1 MADSDGTRNTSPR
14 RGFRAAMR
22 EAAARR
28 YAGSPQSSVG
38 WADMQRHAVA
48 LAPLFKQLQRA
59 NELGPAGE
67 VAAAQEIIER
77 VAAHPLAS
85 LSSVRANLAMSRCI
99 VSGAQGDFAAAE
111 EHALVMVGLHKQGE
125 NLSAISESLEM
136 LAKVQHIR
144 GRNAEAYNTL
154 TEALAVGG
162 DLMYKLSRVRAEI
175 LLMTIAFEAGDRERV
190 VEHAVRARKLAK
202 KWRCHAQHGAACD
215 TMAYGAMEDGRLDD
229 AAAWVAEADKA
240 FQHAS
245 CPLPVQLRHLI
256 IASTLARL
264 QGRTR
269 DAMFLYT
276 RMMQGVSELRTGW
289 GWRDAQAYFV
299 DLYSENEVAA
309 YLTAHELHLD
319 QDELAPDAFARLLDL
334 GNRTSLRKM
343 LRGELGL
350 EEPADLG
357 EAALSDVVGLL
368 GAIKG
373 SEDLITGGGPPGAQ
387 RGVQQDVPVTTARD
401 AQQQAAAAYDRLET
415 LVSLQFRRALATE
428 TDVTTAD
435 AREWAVQWGTHVL
448 QIRLLTDGENTH
460 VAGLWTAPDG
470 TRRPFM
476 HSVDARQAG
485 LLGDITGIGSV
496 LEGADAGA
504 TEVVPAPDPDAGTE
518 SVRADAPNWRQTARF
533 RHLVVSGAAVWAE
546 VTALLL
552 PEELTALLRGTSPQ
566 GDVPKLLLVP
576 DSYLWRVPWAALRV
590 ESRHPEGHLVDRA
603 VLAMLPSLSLLP
615 GLPAP
620 RAAGAPPQGPG
631 SAEAK
636 AVAFLAGVHPDG
648 LALERR
654 ALGAAY
660 GTGVSFADR
669 PADLLTALAPHGVP
683 PSMVVASVHGNNR
696 PGLAHAL
703 HLDRTT
709 WLSAARMLTL
719 RFPLVLM
726 INACLSAELDE
737 RRGTDPLGIPTV
749 ALCRGAETV
758 IGGIYPLP
766 DGPSRD
772 PGRSDH
778 PTAGILAI
786 LYRLLAEGM
795 APSSALRAA
804 QRQWRREQGRPVPAL
819 LWAGLVSMTTRFD
832 DPPQV

>member
-1 MADSDGTRNTSPR
+1 
-14 RGFRAAMR
+14 MR
-22 EAAARR
+22 
-28 YAGSPQSSVG
+28 
-38 WADMQRHAVA
+38 RHAIA
-48 LAPLFKQLQRA
+48 LDPLFKQLQGA

-67 VAAAQEIIER
+67 VAAAEEIIER
-77 VAAHPLAS
+77 VAGHPLAS
-85 LSSVRANLAMSRCI
+85 LPLLRANLAMSRC
-99 VSGAQGDFAAAE
+99 VVAGAQGDFVAAE
-111 EHALVMVGLHKQGE
+111 KHARAMVGLHQQGE
-125 NLSAISESLEM
+125 NLPAISESLEM

-144 GRNAEAYNTL
+144 GRNAEAYDTL

-175 LLMTIAFEAGDRERV
+175 LLMTIAFEAGDRDRV
-190 VEHAVRARKLAK
+190 TEHAMRARQLAK
-202 KWRCHAQHGAACD
+202 KWRCRAQHGAACD
-215 TMAYGAMEDGRLDD
+215 ALAYGAMEDGRLDD
-229 AAAWVAEADKA
+229 AATWTAEADRA
-240 FQHAS
+240 FRHAS
-245 CPLPVQLRHLI
+245 CPLPVQLRHLVI
-256 IASTLARL
+256 VSGLARL

-276 RMMQGVSELRTGW
+276 RLMQGVSELRTGW

-309 YLTAHELHLD
+309 YLTAHELHLG
-319 QDELAPDAFARLLDL
+319 QDDLAPDAFAGLLDL

-350 EEPADLG
+350 EEPDDLG

-368 GAIKG
+368 AAIKQSEG
-373 SEDLITGGGPPGAQ
+373 SIAGDGL
-387 RGVQQDVPVTTARD
+387 RGLQQDMPVETAR
-401 AQQQAAAAYDRLET
+401 AARQQAAAAYDRLET
-415 LVSLQFRRALATE
+415 LVSLQFRRALEAE
-428 TDVTTAD
+428 TDTTIAD
-435 AREWAVQWGTHVL
+435 ARGWAVLWNTHVL
-448 QIRLLTDGENTH
+448 QIRLLTDGESVH

-476 HSVDARQAG
+476 RSVDARQAQ
-485 LLGDITGIGSV
+485 LLGEITGIGSV
-496 LEGADAGA
+496 LGGGEAEPAA
-504 TEVVPAPDPDAGTE
+504 SEVVTAPSPTAGTE

-546 VTALLL
+546 IAALLL
-552 PEELTALLRGTSPQ
+552 PEGLVALLRDVSPQ

-590 ESRHPEGHLVDRA
+590 EPGHAEGYLADRS

-615 GLPAP
+615 GIPAP
-620 RAAGAPPQGPG
+620 RAARAAGQRPVTADG
-631 SAEAK
+631 K
-636 AVAFLAGVHPDG
+636 AVAYLAGVHPEG
-648 LALERR
+648 LALERQG
-654 ALGAAY
+654 LDAAY
-660 GTGVSFADR
+660 GKGVSYAGR
-669 PADLLTALAPHGVP
+669 PADLLSALAPHRAP
-683 PSMVVASVHGNNR
+683 PSVVVASVHGNNR

-703 HLDRTT
+703 QLDRTT
-709 WLSAARMLTL
+709 MLSAARMLTL
-719 RFPLVLM
+719 RFPPVLM

-758 IGGIYPLP
+758 VGGIYPLP
-766 DGPSRD
+766 DGPSR
-772 PGRSDH
+772 GARSSDH
-778 PTAGILAI
+778 PTVGILVI

-804 QRQWRREQGRPVPAL
+804 QRQWRGEQGPVPVL